1 MNKPNQTSPP
11 ARSPPPRQCLGMR
24 SGGPARV
31 GCLDWPYTFAVG
43 TRRIDL
49 LQGRG
54 EGGVWILRYI
64 SSMDWRKCGKFIM
77 KVASDVL
84 LLLCLH
90 DFGLWVSVGLGQ
102 ATAFLYSEARLYKG
116 PRQSPLPQLTATRS
130 TGNISVRTESQ
141 PQQHTWTSEF
151 FVLFPLK
158 KNHCCT

>member
-1 MNKPNQTSPP
+1 
-11 ARSPPPRQCLGMR
+11 
-24 SGGPARV
+24 
-31 GCLDWPYTFAVG
+31 
-43 TRRIDL
+43 
-49 LQGRG
+49 
-54 EGGVWILRYI
+54 
-64 SSMDWRKCGKFIM
+64 MDWKKCGKFIM

-90 DFGLWVSVGLGQ
+90 DFGLWVSVELGQ
-102 ATAFLYSEARLYKG
+102 ASAFLYSEARLYKG

-158 KNHCCT
+158 KITAALSLHFQHLL